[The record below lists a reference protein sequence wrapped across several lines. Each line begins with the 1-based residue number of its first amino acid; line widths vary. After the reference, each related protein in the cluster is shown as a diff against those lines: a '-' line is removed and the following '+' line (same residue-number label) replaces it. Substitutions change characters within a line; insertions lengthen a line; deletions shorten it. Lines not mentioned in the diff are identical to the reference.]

1 MDKGC
6 FHRFSEK
13 IGERVAS
20 QVADE
25 EIIVLPDLQQALD
38 IGLPGDIV
46 VICRFQTYTNTW
58 KNQLHCLFLAMGST
72 GLRALVDLP
81 EGVKFWAGNNTSI
94 SCKCVL
100 FKIQDGTYCRAGGE
114 VEIAPGDTLG
124 YFLQLAEGRWGSKY
138 IKIVGS
144 PILCSLT
151 LSNLSLKLGGQYTGI
166 LMGEGTKLEMSGVK
180 VRFLKLIADLNGG
193 GDPACLNII

>member
-1 MDKGC
+1 MEGRQRTKVGRRDGLEGEGAGDPNYYHLDKGC

-13 IGERVAS
+13 IGERVTS

-46 VICRFQTYTNTW
+46 VICRFQTSTNTW
-58 KNQLHCLFLAMGST
+58 KNELHCLFLVMGST

-114 VEIAPGDTLG
+114 VVIAPGDTLG
-124 YFLQLAEGRWGSKY
+124 YFLQLEEGR
-138 IKIVGS
+138 
-144 PILCSLT
+144 
-151 LSNLSLKLGGQYTGI
+151 
-166 LMGEGTKLEMSGVK
+166 
-180 VRFLKLIADLNGG
+180 
-193 GDPACLNII
+193 